1 MECNDF
7 WRTETFRHWLWKK
20 QLGPVM
26 LPSELDLTE
35 GVKMFT
41 AYFSYKELED
51 TVFKYRRYLNVFGS

>member
-1 MECNDF
+1 
-7 WRTETFRHWLWKK
+7 
-20 QLGPVM
+20 M